1 MKLRRRREA
10 REETWQTGLYLK
22 LLVLLLVIAYAVAF
36 VIENHRDIPVH
47 FVFHTTKVSL
57 IWVILLSL
65 AIGVLGGVL
74 ISQLYRRRRRKERGE
89 PAEAVGD
96 LVGGNEAK
104 GEPEGTPSSARAGEE
119 EVRALDEGDADRLRS
134 DE

>member
-1 MKLRRRREA
+1 MRLRRRSA
-10 REETWQTGLYLK
+10 PREETWQTGLYLK
-22 LLVLLLVIAYAVAF
+22 LVVLLLAIAYAVAF
-36 VIENHRDIPVH
+36 VIENNRDTPVH

-57 IWVILLSL
+57 IWVVLLSI

-89 PAEAVGD
+89 PAEAVDD
-96 LVGGNEAK
+96 LGGRDEAER
-104 GEPEGTPSSARAGEE
+104 EPDGAPSSARTGGEE
-119 EVRALDEGDADRLRS
+119 VDALDEGDADRFRP